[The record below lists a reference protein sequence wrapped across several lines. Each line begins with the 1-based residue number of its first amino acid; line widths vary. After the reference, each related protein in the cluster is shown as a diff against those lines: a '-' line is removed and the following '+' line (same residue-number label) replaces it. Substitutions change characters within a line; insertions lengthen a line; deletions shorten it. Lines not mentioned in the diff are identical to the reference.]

1 MRLLITADLQLGSG
15 DGYGTE
21 QTPRAVDYADTLERI
36 EELVRERLIDYLIIA
51 GDVFQHRRPA
61 IDELVL
67 FHRFLSRVEADVI
80 IVAGNHDVRGPGL
93 PTTVELFANELT
105 GVTVF
110 TTPDVVQLSA
120 GAEGPGVMLGVLPWA
135 HPGYLRAAV
144 SDELKRADTVDRE
157 ELLLRIA
164 KGLAEEAG
172 ALELVPPS
180 GTDALPVLV
189 THYALS
195 GMSTPTGL
203 PTSELNEAVLD
214 CNELAA
220 QGWAAVYAGHV
231 HKRERVDVGDTFL
244 MSIGSPWRH
253 DFGEASIEPAVL
265 ELDTQRPGRDDVI
278 LLPDRDFV
286 TLELE
291 GVEDTAD
298 PEGRV
303 APLGPLTDVAGAIV
317 RVIVKVRE
325 EQVGRLDVE
334 SIRRNLAMRGAHNVH
349 SIRLDVARSRRA
361 RADVREDSEPL
372 AALDEWARAS
382 ELDATAAERLREL
395 TAKLIEGIR

>member
-1 MRLLITADLQLGSG
+1 MKLLITADLQLGAG
-15 DGYGTE
+15 DAYGTE
-21 QTPRAVDYADTLERI
+21 ARPRAHDYAETLGRI
-36 EELVRERLIDYLIIA
+36 GELTNGADYLIIA

-61 IDELVL
+61 IDELHL
-67 FHRFLSRVEADVI
+67 FGKWLDELSCEVI

-93 PTTVELFANELT
+93 PATIELYSSRPN
-105 GVTVF
+105 VTVF
-110 TTPDVVQLSA
+110 TAPDVVQLSN
-120 GAEGPGVMLGVLPWA
+120 GSGPGVMLGVLPWA
-135 HPGYLRAAV
+135 HPGYLRASVAQAL
-144 SDELKRADTVDRE
+144 ERADTIDRE

-180 GTDALPVLV
+180 GTDSLPVLV

-214 CNELAA
+214 CHELAA

-231 HKRERVDVGDTFL
+231 HKRDRVDVDDTFL

-265 ELDTQRPGRDDVI
+265 ELDTQRPGRDDVL
-278 LLPDRDFV
+278 LLPDRNFV

-291 GVEDTAD
+291 GVEDSTD
-298 PEGRV
+298 PDGRV
-303 APLGPLTDVAGAIV
+303 APLGEFVDVAGAVV

-325 EQVGRLDVE
+325 EQVGRLDVD
-334 SIRRNLAMRGAHNVH
+334 SIRKNLAMRGAHKVH
-349 SIRLDVARSRRA
+349 SIRLDVTRSRRA

-395 TAKLIEGIR
+395 TASLIEGLER